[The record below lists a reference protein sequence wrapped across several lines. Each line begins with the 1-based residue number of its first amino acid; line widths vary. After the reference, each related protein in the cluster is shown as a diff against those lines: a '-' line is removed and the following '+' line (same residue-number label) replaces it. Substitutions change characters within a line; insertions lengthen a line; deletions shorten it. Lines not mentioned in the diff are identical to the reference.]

1 MAQIQSPETYADGQQ
16 VTAARLNNQTNGAV
30 LLPGAV
36 TDQTAISG
44 GVASA
49 DGLIVHDASASAIR
63 KATVTELLGSGV
75 PVVAASVTGVA
86 GSDLILAGAA
96 GQNVEVSGNLDVT
109 GNEVITG
116 GLTVTGNTTLDAG
129 LNVNGLA
136 AFNVTSAVKIP
147 VGTTGQR
154 PGTPVAGQ
162 IRYNSTLDQA
172 EVYSGTEWKAVGGV
186 PFDASGGVITTI
198 DGYKI
203 HTYTVSG
210 TFTPSLTKEGKVE
223 VLVVGG
229 GGGGR
234 NEYAG
239 GGGGGGAVV
248 YGVINIAKNT
258 DPISV
263 VVGSG
268 GAPSSNGGTSY
279 FSSLT
284 APGGSTGY
292 ANYFGG
298 ASGNGNAG
306 TGGSSSKSG
315 GGGGGAGSP
324 SLHSWTGGGCGGEGF
339 GSSIS
344 GTLVN
349 YGGGGGGAGN
359 SSESGSG
366 SGNYGAWGPAGGGRG
381 ANSTTHAS
389 VARPNSGGGG
399 GGGTTFNNRNASAG
413 ADGVVI
419 IRYRVS

>member
-44 GVASA
+44 GVAAA
-49 DGLIVHDASASAIR
+49 DAVIVHDASASAIR
-63 KATVTELLGSGV
+63 KATVTELLGGGV
-75 PVVAASVTGVA
+75 PVVASTVTGVA

-172 EVYSGTEWKAVGGV
+172 EVYSGTEWKAVGGS

-198 DGYKI
+198 DGYKT

-210 TFTPSLTKEGKVE
+210 TFTPSLTAEGKVE
-223 VLVVGG
+223 VLVVGAG
-229 GGGGR
+229 GAGAS
-234 NEYAG
+234 NNPHG

-248 YGVINIAKNT
+248 TGFLSIAKGT
-258 DPISV
+258 APISV

-268 GAPSSNGGTSY
+268 SSGTGGASY
-279 FSSLT
+279 FSSFT
-284 APGGSTGY
+284 ANGGQPGSGYTGGTSGSGI
-292 ANYFGG
+292 AGG
-298 ASGNGNAG
+298 AGDFVSA
-306 TGGSSSKSG
+306 
-315 GGGGGAGSP
+315 GGGAGAQTTQVFK
-324 SLHSWTGGGCGGEGF
+324 WTNAGGVGGQGY

-344 GTLVN
+344 GTLRV
-349 YGGGGGGAGN
+349 YGGGGGGGAGN
-359 SSESGSG
+359 SAVTSSAPGI
-366 SGNYGAWGPAGGGRG
+366 YGGGG
-381 ANSTTHAS
+381 QGGSP
-389 VARPNSGGGG
+389 VANSGGGG
-399 GGGTTFNNRNASAG
+399 SGSAQGDHGNSLG
-413 ADGVVI
+413 ADGIVI

>member
-44 GVASA
+44 GVASGDA
-49 DGLIVHDASASAIR
+49 VIVHDASTSALR
-63 KATVTELLGSGV
+63 KATVGELLGGGV
-75 PVVAASVTGVA
+75 PVVASSVTGIA
-86 GSDLILAGAA
+86 GSDLILAGAS

-109 GNEVITG
+109 GNEVISG

-136 AFNVTSAVKIP
+136 SFNTTSAVKIP

-172 EVYSGTEWKAVGGV
+172 EVYSGTEWKAVGGS

-203 HTYTVSG
+203 HTFTVSG

-223 VLVVGG
+223 VLVVGAG
-229 GGGGR
+229 GAGSGFSPH
-234 NEYAG
+234 G
-239 GGGGGGAVV
+239 GGGGGGDVKTGFV
-248 YGVINIAKNT
+248 SIAKGT
-258 DPISV
+258 APMSV

-268 GAPSSNGGTSY
+268 SSGTGGASYFGPLTANGGQPGSGYNGGTSGSGIGGGSGTFTGSGGGAGAQATQTFKWTDAGGVGGQGY
-279 FSSLT
+279 GSSISGTLRVYGGGGGGGHSGAGKAS
-284 APGGSTGY
+284 APGIYGGGGQGVAPI
-292 ANYFGG
+292 AN
-298 ASGNGNAG
+298 
-306 TGGSSSKSG
+306 SG
-315 GGGGGAGSP
+315 GGGGGAP
-324 SLHSWTGGGCGGEGF
+324 SA
-339 GSSIS
+339 
-344 GTLVN
+344 TL
-349 YGGGGGGAGN
+349 
-359 SSESGSG
+359 
-366 SGNYGAWGPAGGGRG
+366 
-381 ANSTTHAS
+381 
-389 VARPNSGGGG
+389 
-399 GGGTTFNNRNASAG
+399 G
-413 ADGVVI
+413 ADGIVI

>member
-16 VTAARLNNQTNGAV
+16 VTASRLNNQTNGAV

-44 GVASA
+44 GVASG
-49 DGLIVHDASASAIR
+49 DGLIVHDASTATLR
-63 KATVTELLGSGV
+63 KATAAELLGGGI

-86 GSDLILAGAA
+86 GSDLTLAGAA

-116 GLTVTGNTTLDAG
+116 GLTVTGNTTLDAS
-129 LNVNGLA
+129 LDVNGAA
-136 AFNVTSAVKIP
+136 AFNTTSAVKIP

-162 IRYNSTLDQA
+162 MRYNSTLDQA
-172 EVYSGTEWKAVGGV
+172 EVYSGTEWKAVGGS

-223 VLVVGG
+223 VLVVGAG
-229 GGGGR
+229 GAGAS
-234 NEYAG
+234 NNPHG

-248 YGVINIAKNT
+248 TGFLNIAKGT
-258 DPISV
+258 APISV

-268 GAPSSNGGTSY
+268 SSGTGGASY
-279 FSSLT
+279 FSSFT
-284 APGGSTGY
+284 ANGGQPGSGYQGGTSGSGI
-292 ANYFGG
+292 
-298 ASGNGNAG
+298 
-306 TGGSSSKSG
+306 TGGSG
-315 GGGGGAGSP
+315 DFTAAGGGAGAQTTQVFK
-324 SLHSWTGGGCGGEGF
+324 WTNAGGVGGQGY

-344 GTLVN
+344 GTLRV
-349 YGGGGGGAGN
+349 YGGGGGGGAGN
-359 SSESGSG
+359 SAVTLSAPGI
-366 SGNYGAWGPAGGGRG
+366 YGGGG
-381 ANSTTHAS
+381 QGGTPTA
-389 VARPNSGGGG
+389 NSGGGG
-399 GGGTTFNNRNASAG
+399 SGSAQGDHGNTLG
-413 ADGVVI
+413 ADGIVI

>member
-44 GVASA
+44 GVAAA
-49 DGLIVHDASASAIR
+49 DAVIVHDASASAIR
-63 KATVTELLGSGV
+63 KATVTELLGGGV
-75 PVVAASVTGVA
+75 PVVASSVTGVA

-172 EVYSGTEWKAVGGV
+172 EVYSGTEWKAVGGS

-210 TFTPSLTKEGKVE
+210 TFTPSLTAEGKVE

-229 GGGGR
+229 GGGGA
-234 NEYAG
+234 NFNPHG

-248 YGVINIAKNT
+248 SGFLNIAKGT
-258 DPISV
+258 APISV
-263 VVGSG
+263 VVGTG
-268 GAPSSNGGTSY
+268 GAAGSAGGTSY
-279 FSSLT
+279 FSTFT
-284 APGGSTGY
+284 APGGNPGSGY
-292 ANYFGG
+292 A
-298 ASGNGNAG
+298 
-306 TGGSSSKSG
+306 GGSSGSGLAGTSGNFSSGGGGGGGAQSVSGYLNVGGGVGGEGFGSRISGSLVTYG
-315 GGGGGAGSP
+315 GGGGGAGS
-324 SLHSWTGGGCGGEGF
+324 TYA
-339 GSSIS
+339 S
-344 GTLVN
+344 GTN
-349 YGGGGGGAGN
+349 YPGLGL
-359 SSESGSG
+359 S
-366 SGNYGAWGPAGGGRG
+366 GGGRG
-381 ANSTTHAS
+381 AYSGADATSATLA
-389 VARPNSGGGG
+389 SGGGG
-399 GGGTTFNNRNASAG
+399 GGGNYYNSPSRPASAG
-413 ADGVVI
+413 SDGVVI

>member
-1 MAQIQSPETYADGQQ
+1 MAQIQSPETYVDGQQ

-36 TDQTAISG
+36 TDQTAIASG
-44 GVASA
+44 TVATG
-49 DGLIVHDASASAIR
+49 DTLIVHDLSASALR
-63 KATVTELLGSGV
+63 KATAGELLGSGV
-75 PVVAASVTGVA
+75 PITTSAITGSTGADLVITPATGQKVDVVGDIQAEDAT
-86 GSDLILAGAA
+86 L
-96 GQNVEVSGNLDVT
+96 
-109 GNEVITG
+109 TG
-116 GLTVTGNTTLDAG
+116 GLTVTGNTTLDAS
-129 LNVNGLA
+129 LDVNGA
-136 AFNVTSAVKIP
+136 ASFNTTSAVKIP

-162 IRYNSTLDQA
+162 MRYNSTLDQA
-172 EVYSGTEWKAVGGV
+172 EIYSGTDWKAVGGS

-210 TFTPSLTKEGKVE
+210 TFTPSLTAEGKVE

-229 GGGGR
+229 GGGGSYA
-234 NEYAG
+234 YAG

-248 YGVINIAKNT
+248 YGVLNIAKNT
-258 DPISV
+258 TPISV
-263 VVGSG
+263 VVGNG
-268 GAPSSNGGTSY
+268 GAVGSAGGTSY

-284 APGGSTGY
+284 ANGGNPGSGNYGGS
-292 ANYFGG
+292 
-298 ASGNGNAG
+298 SGSGNAG
-306 TGGSSSKSG
+306 SGPSGSKSG

-349 YGGGGGGAGN
+349 YGGGGGGSGN

-381 ANSTTHAS
+381 ANSTTNAS
-389 VARPNSGGGG
+389 AARLNSGGGG
-399 GGGTTFNNRNASAG
+399 GGGTSFNNRSASAG
-413 ADGVVI
+413 ADGIVI